1 MLEAG
6 ISLIATNLPSLYF
19 LVKETSLHTLA
30 ARIRTAISLARART
44 GRSKVRMTDPSAYFR
59 MQANGSVASD
69 VPVMKREKEYGEG
82 QEGTNTF
89 ARYDVENEIGVRRP
103 GVIHVRDEIRL
114 EDYRI

>member
-1 MLEAG
+1 M
-6 ISLIATNLPSLYF
+6 
-19 LVKETSLHTLA
+19 
-30 ARIRTAISLARART
+30 SLAWART